1 MRTRRRGRIVGDE
14 GRRGLRVT
22 LVILAAA
29 TMPLSAQGVPQ
40 NLTLSDAISVA
51 EAHNPAFLST
61 KNDQSPA
68 DWGVKEAWGQ
78 FLPQAS
84 VQGGASYQAAGV
96 QRYGTVNLGVQSTD
110 WYSSSYNLGITWRL
124 SGNTI
129 FGLGNARASARATEA
144 NIDAQRFQ
152 LASQVAQ
159 RYVAALQAQDGVTVA
174 QRDVDY
180 AQQNLQLVETK
191 VSSGAAAGIDAKQ
204 AQVLLGQAR
213 VTLIQ
218 ARQQLEDSKVQ
229 LEEQLGATLPD
240 TVTFASR
247 FEVFEPSWSADS
259 LLSAALRAHPAVR
272 AAEAREHAS
281 VAASRQ
287 ARSTYFPTLVVQT
300 GFYGYT
306 QKALNSDY
314 LVRQAQSS
322 YESAQNQCE
331 TFNQISAG
339 LSQPLADY
347 PKDCSRYDFTAQD
360 RQQILAQN
368 DAFPFDF
375 TKQPLTLSVGVSI
388 PIFSGF
394 QRQQQVAAA
403 SAAVDD
409 ARQSVRQEKLALR
422 TQLTQAYDAL
432 NGNYQVVQIQKQNQ
446 EVAKEALEQQQR
458 RYALG
463 AISILDLLQAQT
475 TLATADQAYLRAV
488 YDFHYNLIRL
498 QSAVGRPLQPR

>member
-1 MRTRRRGRIVGDE
+1 MSKRRRGRIVSGV
-14 GRRGLRVT
+14 GWRGLRAA
-22 LVILAAA
+22 LVLLAA
-29 TMPLSAQGVPQ
+29 TTTTLKAQGVPQ
-40 NLTLSDAISVA
+40 NLTLSDAIDVA

-61 KNDQSPA
+61 KNDQSAA

-78 FLPQAS
+78 FLPQAN

-124 SGNTI
+124 NGNTI
-129 FGLGNARASARATEA
+129 FGLPNARASAQAVEA

-180 AQQNLQLVETK
+180 ARQNLQLVETK

-204 AQVLLGQAR
+204 AQVQLGQAQ

-218 ARQQLEDSKVQ
+218 AQQQLGDSKVQ

-240 TVTFASR
+240 SVTFSSR
-247 FEVFEPSWSADS
+247 FAVFDPTWSADS
-259 LLSAALRAHPAVR
+259 LLSEALLSHPAVH
-272 AAEAREHAS
+272 AAEAREQAS

-287 ARSTYFPTLVVQT
+287 ARASYFPTLVVQT

-314 LVRQAQSS
+314 LVQQAKSS
-322 YESAQNQCE
+322 YESQQTQCE
-331 TFNQISAG
+331 VFNQISAG
-339 LSQPLADY
+339 LPQPLPTY
-347 PKDCSRYDFTAQD
+347 PRDCSRYDFTAQD

-368 DAFPFDF
+368 NAFPFDF

-388 PIFSGF
+388 PLFSGF
-394 QRQQQVAAA
+394 TRQRQVAAA

-409 ARQSVRQEKLALR
+409 ARQSLRQEKLALR

-432 NGNYQVVQIQKQNQ
+432 KGNYRIVQIQKHNQ

-463 AISILDLLQAQT
+463 AVSILDLLQAQRT
-475 TLATADQAYLRAV
+475 MATADQSYLRAV

-498 QSAVGRPLQPR
+498 QAAVGRPLQPR